1 VRATHREVPLF
12 SQMLGRKPI
21 PERVEGESG
30 TGLKRTLGKWQLTAL
45 GVGAIIG
52 AGIFSAAGTAIAGG
66 SEHVGAGPAL
76 VLSYIGVAVACGF
89 AALCY
94 AEFAAMI
101 PESGSAYTYAYS
113 TLGEI
118 VAWII
123 GWDLIIEYAVGN
135 IAVAVSWSGYFQQLL
150 RGFGLALPD
159 WMATDPITATKAS
172 HALAA
177 AADPSSLAPH
187 VLRAAKA
194 LSEAPHLLGIPIVV
208 NIPAVAIVGLI
219 TWILVI
225 GIRESSW
232 FNVVMVVI
240 KLAILGFFIVAGAF
254 YVRPANWTPFA
265 PNGLQGIWTGAA
277 LIFFAYIGFD
287 AVSTA
292 AEETKKPQT
301 DMPFAMIA
309 SLIITSVLYIA
320 VTLVLTGLVPWTHLG
335 TAEPLATAFSERGLN
350 IAAGIIAVGALTATT
365 SVLLVF
371 QLGQPR
377 ILFSMARDGLLPPAV
392 AKIHKK
398 HRTPHVATIMTGIF
412 VAFFAAFMPIAEI
425 IELTNIG
432 TLFAFVLVAIG
443 ILVLRRLEPDRPR
456 PFRTPWVP
464 FVPALAILACLGLML
479 GLPVLTWIRFGLWL
493 LVGLTFYWFYGRR
506 HSVLRRRNAGSTVGQ
521 GGE

>member
-1 VRATHREVPLF
+1 VLLLSKLLR
-12 SQMLGRKPI
+12 RKPI
-21 PERVEGESG
+21 AERTEDALD
-30 TGLKRTLGKWQLTAL
+30 TDLKRTLGKWQLTAL

-76 VLSYIGVAVACGF
+76 IVSYIGVAIACGF

-113 TLGEI
+113 TLGEM

-150 RGFGLALPD
+150 RGFGLALPE
-159 WMATDPITATKAS
+159 WMATDPITATKAA
-172 HALAA
+172 HTLAA
-177 AADPSSLAPH
+177 ASDPSTVAPH
-187 VLRAAKA
+187 VARAAQA
-194 LSEAPHLLGIPIVV
+194 LAEAPHLFGLPIVV
-208 NIPAVAIVGLI
+208 NIPAVAIVALI

-232 FNVVMVVI
+232 FNVAMVVI
-240 KLAILGFFIVAGAF
+240 KLVILGFFIVAGAF
-254 YVRPANWTPFA
+254 YVKPENWTPFA

-292 AEETKKPQT
+292 AEETREPQT

-320 VTLVLTGLVPWTHLG
+320 VTLVLTGLVPWQHLG
-335 TAEPLATAFSERGLN
+335 TAEPLATAFSERGMN
-350 IAAGIIAVGALTATT
+350 MAAGIIAVGALTATT

-377 ILFSMARDGLLPPAV
+377 ILFSMSRDGLLPPFM
-392 AKIHKK
+392 AKVHEK
-398 HRTPHVATIMTGIF
+398 HRTPHVATILTGIF

-432 TLFAFVLVAIG
+432 TLFAFVLVSMG
-443 ILVLRRLEPDRPR
+443 IIVLRRLEPDRER

-464 FVPALAILACLGLML
+464 FVPLLAIASCMGLML
-479 GLPVLTWIRFGLWL
+479 GLPVVTWIRFGIWL
-493 LVGLTFYWFYGRR
+493 LVGLVIYWLYGRR
-506 HSVLRRRNAGSTVGQ
+506 HSVLGKPHRKAAAPPGL
-521 GGE
+521 EE